1 MDILLNMLEFLSSM
15 LLIGQVFGTYVKKLY
30 IKRKIMNDQH
40 DIVFKLKQQY
50 EGLSSNEFREL
61 IHGNPY
67 SKYFSPSTP
76 TKLEGFGDGEYYA
89 WNVSKI
95 EVILACRLTLPMPKG
110 RGFLARRSPPR
121 YFAVARK
128 VQRSYTISPSVWVGS
143 GVSHR
148 TL

>member
-15 LLIGQVFGTYVKKLY
+15 LLIGQVFGPYVKKLY

-95 EVILACRLTLPMPKG
+95 EVILACRINGSIILQYSEKCWVT
-110 RGFLARRSPPR
+110 
-121 YFAVARK
+121 K
-128 VQRSYTISPSVWVGS
+128 VGKCNYPDLDSKDFM
-143 GVSHR
+143 
-148 TL
+148 